1 MVEQTEQGLSD
12 QYPRASPWPIPL
24 VLGLVV
30 SEIGI
35 LFDGLLPVA
44 VGGLVLLAGSIVG
57 IVRESGFAATLH
69 KPAFTVAVVF
79 GALGAGVH
87 VGTTA
92 TARALAL
99 SGTGAVVAAGA
110 LALFLYETGRL

>member
-24 VLGLVV
+24 VLGLVI

-44 VGGLVLLAGSIVG
+44 VGGLVLLAGSVVG
-57 IVRESGFAATLH
+57 ILRESGFASTLH
-69 KPAFTVAVVF
+69 RPALAVAAVF
-79 GALGAGVH
+79 GGLGGLLYVA
-87 VGTTA
+87 TSA
-92 TARALAL
+92 TARGLAL
-99 SGTGAVVAAGA
+99 GGTGIVVAAA
-110 LALFLYETGRL
+110 SVALFLLETGRL